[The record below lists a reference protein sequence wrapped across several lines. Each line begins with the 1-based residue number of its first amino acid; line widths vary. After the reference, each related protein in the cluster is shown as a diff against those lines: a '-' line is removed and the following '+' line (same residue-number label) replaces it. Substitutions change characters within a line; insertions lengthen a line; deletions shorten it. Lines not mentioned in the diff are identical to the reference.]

1 MKLTYVKDTVKW
13 RYWRFSL
20 LSFACIIV
28 SLGLA
33 FFVTSPTSGYVQWP
47 GTIISLIAACCCL
60 VCFFLVPRRPIALKV
75 INFVLPVFPIF
86 LAALYGSST
95 APKLTAE
102 DRKQDIEY
110 LANWARDYSPFVELN
125 EKQKGVPSYEALK
138 PKYMKFAEE
147 AESNEDFYLVASS
160 YFNVIGASG
169 HAYLFPEDLAKW
181 SAIGQF
187 LGICDWGISSWQLWK
202 GTYWSKLSQEISTRA
217 HPPFFVINK
226 DGTYYTD
233 NDWQNNG
240 ITVPSGSQI
249 VSVSGMTCSTFL
261 DYLKTQTHLRYD
273 AFPKDWLDKYLLFI
287 DEGRDF
293 HGWLVK
299 FLLPNDTTLETFVP
313 KVVGIYIEKGT
324 VFTTDAKENC
334 TCVELTDS
342 VGYIRIKNMWRGP
355 LSYVFKGYLREDRQK
370 IQEFLEQS
378 QGKYKKLIIDV
389 QNNMGGIPE
398 YVYEVLIRPFLEK
411 PITVKQIV
419 GLKKKYLQDTKPSVL
434 RYQKEIFDNYII
446 DSHEIEPPDGFEKKN
461 WVFYQI
467 TRKFTPSSERYNF
480 DGKIYVLINGECFSA
495 TDDYADLLKR
505 TGLGILVG
513 QNTGGMGCCFLSPPA
528 IRLPKSRMIFRLEAD
543 LTLTP
548 SGKVN
553 EIYGTEPDVKLR
565 ETHPPKSMMVDD
577 LLEHLWIKKIISG
590 L

>member
-1 MKLTYVKDTVKW
+1 MNFTAVRDVFCW
-13 RYWRFSL
+13 RYWRFSVI
-20 LSFACIIV
+20 SFVCVIV
-28 SLGLA
+28 SFVLA
-33 FFVTSPTSGYVQWP
+33 FLLASPTAGYVQWT
-47 GTIISLIAACCCL
+47 GAIASLVAACCCI
-60 VCFFLVPRRPIALKV
+60 VCFFLSPHHPIAPKV

-86 LAALYGSST
+86 LTTLYGCCT

-110 LANWARDYSPFVELN
+110 LASWAHDYSPFVELN

-138 PKYMKFAEE
+138 PKYVKFAEE

-187 LGICDWGISSWQLWK
+187 LCICDWGISSWQLWK
-202 GTYWSKLSQEISTRA
+202 GTYWSRLSQEISTRA
-217 HPPFFVINK
+217 HSPFFVVNK
-226 DGTYYTD
+226 EGTYYTD
-233 NDWQNNG
+233 NDWHNNW

-249 VSVSGMTCSTFL
+249 VSVNGMTCSTFL

-273 AFPKDWLDKYLLFI
+273 AYPKDWLDKYLLFI
-287 DEGRDF
+287 DEGKDF
-293 HGWLVK
+293 HGWTVK
-299 FLLPNDTTLETFVP
+299 FFLPDGTTLETFVP

-334 TCVELTDS
+334 TCVELTDT
-342 VGYIRIKNMWRGP
+342 VGYIRIKSMWHSP
-355 LSYVFKGYLREDRQK
+355 LSYVFKGYLRKDRQK
-370 IQEFLEQS
+370 IQVFLEQS
-378 QGKYKKLIIDV
+378 QGKYKKLIINI

-434 RYQKEIFDNYII
+434 RYQKELYKKYTI
-446 DSHEIEPPDGFEKKN
+446 DSREIEPPDGFMKKN
-461 WVFYQI
+461 WMFYQI
-467 TRKFTPSSERYNF
+467 TRKFTPSLERYNF
-480 DGKIYVLINGECFSA
+480 DGKIYVLINGGCFSA
-495 TDDYADLLKR
+495 ADDYVDLLKR
-505 TGLGILVG
+505 TDLGILVG
-513 QNTGGMGCCFLSPPA
+513 QNTGGMGGCFLSPPA
-528 IRLPKSRMIFRLEAD
+528 IRLPKSGMIFRVEAD

-548 SGKVN
+548 SGEVN
-553 EIYGTEPDVKLR
+553 ELYGTEPDVRLP

-577 LLEHLWIKKIISG
+577 LLEHPWIKEIITE